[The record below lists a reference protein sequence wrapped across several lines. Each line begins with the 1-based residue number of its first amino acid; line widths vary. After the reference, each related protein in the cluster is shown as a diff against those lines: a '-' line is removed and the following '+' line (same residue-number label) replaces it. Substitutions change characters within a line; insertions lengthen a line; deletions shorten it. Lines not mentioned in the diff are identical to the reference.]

1 MHELGASA
9 SDNVSAHAGP
19 AITNPRFALLYFHYC
34 SHALLPDSPNYY
46 HHHHY
51 QPTTSSTS
59 ATCPRVPISNH
70 NNPNN
75 CATHHTTP
83 PSTLDALCLS
93 LVTRHCTRNVHP
105 PAWTPTTRT
114 CTRICTW
121 CSESWVH
128 ERKLC
133 GLHRVPARGR
143 CGGPEKC
150 KCRYLSI
157 VEVLCVPITGGRC
170 GLVLSLFDVAGPKK
184 RSPFFARDNII

>member
-1 MHELGASA
+1 M
-9 SDNVSAHAGP
+9 
-19 AITNPRFALLYFHYC
+19 HYC
-34 SHALLPDSPNYY
+34 RTH
-46 HHHHY
+46 
-51 QPTTSSTS
+51 PTTTTTTTNQPHHRHRRPVLVSQYQIIITLII
-59 ATCPRVPISNH
+59 APPI
-70 NNPNN
+70 
-75 CATHHTTP
+75 TLP

-121 CSESWVH
+121 CAESWVH

-170 GLVLSLFDVAGPKK
+170 GLFLSLFDVAGPKK
-184 RSPFFARDNII
+184 RRPFFARDNII